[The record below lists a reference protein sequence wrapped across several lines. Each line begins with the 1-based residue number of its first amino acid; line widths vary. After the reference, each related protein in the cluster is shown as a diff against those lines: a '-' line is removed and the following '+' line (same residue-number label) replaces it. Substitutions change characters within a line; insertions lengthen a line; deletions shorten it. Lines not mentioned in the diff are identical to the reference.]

1 MILRKS
7 DPYGRFINP
16 ILITIDFYD
25 FISPFTLLSVVFSTN
40 FSMLGNVI
48 KHCLSCLTDYIKV
61 IMIYLDR
68 IQHSQT
74 SGPHSRSCFR
84 RAKLLLGE
92 ILVQKLGRQLCCKL
106 LLVITGR
113 LYHLLL
119 HRKSTSAWSGSD
131 FCSKHWVPA
140 MKARYNNHVKILPDK
155 TVDTD
160 INGGS
165 PDRHFFKYMR
175 TFYENSQHNQIAR
188 QLYG

>member
-1 MILRKS
+1 MIQMVCWFSRVKLFTVKCPLFSHSQTHYKFIKLQLRKS
-7 DPYGRFINP
+7 DPYGRFRNP
-16 ILITIDFYD
+16 ILITIYFYD

-40 FSMLGNVI
+40 FSVLGNVI
-48 KHCLSCLTDYIKV
+48 KHCLSCLTDYLKV

-119 HRKSTSAWSGSD
+119 HRMSTSAWSGSD

-140 MKARYNNHVKILPDK
+140 PGK
-155 TVDTD
+155 
-160 INGGS
+160 GGGGLL
-165 PDRHFFKYMR
+165 R
-175 TFYENSQHNQIAR
+175 I
-188 QLYG
+188 